1 MTPIQALS
9 LPIILDGKD
18 VIGQGKTGSGKTA
31 AFGLGVLQ
39 NLRVKRFRVQSL
51 VLCPTRE
58 LADQVAKEIRTLA
71 RGIHNIK
78 VLTLCGGMP
87 MGPQIG
93 SLEHGAHILVGT
105 PGRILDHLERE
116 RIDLSELN
124 TLVLDEADRMLEMG
138 FQDALDAV
146 IEAAP
151 KDRQTLLFSATFPKQ
166 IKSVADRIMNNP
178 EMVKVESTHDH
189 SSIQQH
195 FYKVEGTEARDDA
208 LELMLLHHQPESA
221 VVFCNT
227 KKEVQNVNDEL
238 SHRGFSVIELH
249 GDMEQRERDQALVQ
263 FSNKT
268 ISILVAT
275 DVAARGLDVDNLD
288 AVFNFELSRDPEVH
302 VHRIGRTGRAGSKGV
317 AISFFSEKEMH
328 RVAQIDE
335 YMDMPIEPSQLPAK
349 PIAKPY
355 YSNMVTIQID
365 GGQSVVAVNN
375 QFSGGRDNRP
385 FKQVPANYIAIFIS
399 NGYMNMLHAV
409 SFIKNQYF
417 YFIKVNGTL
426 SVHVDQTAWGCHK
439 NIYAFNKT
447 IFLVLMLC
455 STLSC
460 LAILKYTYTASVVL
474 VVQEAKVSQLAS
486 LAKKRCTVLLKLMI
500 CQNLFTNRLATST
513 VESFSFD
520 TTLFKLSN
528 QLSGTVFSLDKDKRL
543 VPLTISDHVA

>member
-1 MTPIQALS
+1 MSTSKFSSIALKPELLNTLDSLGYTEMTPIQALS
-9 LPIILDGKD
+9 LPTILDGKD

-227 KKEVQNVNDEL
+227 KKEVQYVNDEL

-365 GGQSVVAVNN
+365 GGKKAKLRAGDILGALTGQGGIDGKSVGKINLFAMRAYVAVERSMAKKALGKIESGKMKGR
-375 QFSGGRDNRP
+375 QFRAR
-385 FKQVPANYIAIFIS
+385 
-399 NGYMNMLHAV
+399 
-409 SFIKNQYF
+409 
-417 YFIKVNGTL
+417 
-426 SVHVDQTAWGCHK
+426 
-439 NIYAFNKT
+439 
-447 IFLVLMLC
+447 
-455 STLSC
+455 
-460 LAILKYTYTASVVL
+460 ILK
-474 VVQEAKVSQLAS
+474 
-486 LAKKRCTVLLKLMI
+486 
-500 CQNLFTNRLATST
+500 
-513 VESFSFD
+513 
-520 TTLFKLSN
+520 
-528 QLSGTVFSLDKDKRL
+528 
-543 VPLTISDHVA
+543 